1 MGSKEEEGPKRKFPW
16 KSKEDFYGNKTCNL
30 NVPDPFPLYIA

>member
-1 MGSKEEEGPKRKFPW
+1 MGSKEEEGPKRKF
-16 KSKEDFYGNKTCNL
+16 KEDLYGNKTCNL